1 MAWLKKYWVEFF
13 TGLSALFG
21 LLLYFA
27 KKQNKTINEVKLK
40 SDMANTEKEVDLV
53 EAEIRQKM
61 ENNQN
66 LKKTQQEL
74 DKALD
79 DLAGKRAAVVKNA
92 RELKHPQDVADYW
105 DKN

>member
-1 MAWLKKYWVEFF
+1 MNFIKKYWLEFVA
-13 TGLSALFG
+13 GASAFIG
-21 LLLYFA
+21 LLLYFV
-27 KKQNKTINEVKLK
+27 KKQNKTINEIKLK
-40 SDMANTEKEVDLV
+40 SELASTEKEVDLV

-74 DKALD
+74 DKALE
-79 DLAGKRAAVVKNA
+79 DLTGKRKTVVENA
-92 RELKHPQDVADYW
+92 KQLKHPQDVADYW